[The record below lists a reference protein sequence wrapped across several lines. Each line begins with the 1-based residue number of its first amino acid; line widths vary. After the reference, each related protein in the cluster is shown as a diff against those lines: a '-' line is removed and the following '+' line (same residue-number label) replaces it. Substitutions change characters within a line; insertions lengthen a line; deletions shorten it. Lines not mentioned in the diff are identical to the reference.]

1 MYTNKASTG
10 RGRLQLYLSLPDSL
24 SLARSLALALSLS
37 FFPSLFLS
45 QNLSFFSFR
54 PLRPAP
60 RGGKNSDNPLNF
72 ILRTAWGACHK
83 TCASP
88 PGLPDATITSAGPAG
103 ESCVNVDAG

>member
-10 RGRLQLYLSLPDSL
+10 RGRLQLYLSLPDFL
-24 SLARSLALALSLS
+24 SLARSLARSLS
-37 FFPSLFLS
+37 FFLSEPLSL
-45 QNLSFFSFR
+45 
-54 PLRPAP
+54 
-60 RGGKNSDNPLNF
+60 
-72 ILRTAWGACHK
+72 HK